1 MAVSPNTLLALG
13 GAAGFITLLL
23 AAGTRWNTQENG
35 IRTLVFFLLAALL
48 WSGGHIAAGL
58 MLAAKPVTDALITV
72 SYTLL
77 PLIFGGLTLAF
88 LGHRTTL
95 WWYTGIA
102 TVLGGIWMGW
112 YFNVGNIAATVAET
126 VSSSTYLTYFWGNRG
141 LTNLIWSGAAIFS
154 LIMLFLAS
162 RKHPQWQYRNRYWYW
177 AGGTFVLT
185 AAEAVSI
192 WQPQLTLATNLLT
205 IAGVLTIAY
214 TALNHYPPQLM
225 RMLSQAVQSIIVA
238 LSVGIFIFFALSVA
252 YLLTSW
258 NVAPTLALVTLVGM
272 ALALGFLLPP
282 LTRATETTI
291 DNVLYGSHNDE
302 LAIVK
307 EYSHSVKTD
316 WDFYKLSQQALHFV
330 LQEIQVERGAI
341 FIIHGDGTR
350 RVTAMLAAGAG
361 MYSPTNG
368 FFAHDDP
375 WFRHLKLE
383 QTPISQYDLEMIPK
397 FRAMDP
403 ESRAW
408 LDDLDADLFV
418 PMILRQDELSGV
430 LILGP
435 KPKFKS
441 FSPRDLRR
449 LQALVTQIVL
459 DLDKAR
465 LFGQLGTVNQKLG
478 ELSQEFNTLDQ
489 GKTDFIS
496 IASHEL
502 RTPLTHIHG
511 YASMLL
517 EATEGDLQ
525 DPAYLQHVLNGIA
538 RGSTRLKQVV
548 DLIFDVSKADYGVLN
563 IARSLLN
570 LNDVV
575 KMAIDEQSEALEQR
589 GHSLIV
595 SGIEQLPL
603 IEGDMSRL
611 VQAVSQL
618 LNNAIKYTPDG
629 GTITVT
635 GRTLNGT
642 TETQQ
647 VEVIIT
653 DTGIG
658 INPADHQ
665 RIFSKFY
672 RVDDVSH
679 HSTSDVKFKG
689 AGPGLGLPLVRGI
702 VEAHGGKVWVN
713 SPGYD
718 EEKCPGSQFH
728 LVLPVRAPE
737 PDVPA
742 EEADTGEVSLQATRR
757 WTEEDIALIKEKI
770 AKYQEVS
777 DTPNSIETPT
787 SDENPQQNS

>member
-1 MAVSPNTLLALG
+1 MAVSPNTLMALG
-13 GAAGFITLLL
+13 GAAGFIILLV
-23 AAGTRWNTQENG
+23 AASTRWASKENG
-35 IRTLVFFLLAALL
+35 IRLLVLFLLTALL
-48 WSGGHIAAGL
+48 WSGAHIAAGL
-58 MLAAKPVTDALITV
+58 SPDARDLAATLIAV
-72 SYTLL
+72 SYTML

-88 LGHRTTL
+88 LGRDTL
-95 WWYTGIA
+95 LRWYTGIA
-102 TVLGGIWMGW
+102 VIIGGLWLGW
-112 YFNVGNIAATVAET
+112 YFNVGNIAETIAAAVAAPA
-126 VSSSTYLTYFWGNRG
+126 YLTYFWGNRG
-141 LTNLIWSGAAIFS
+141 LTNFIWGGSTIFALAI
-154 LIMLFLAS
+154 LLLTG
-162 RKHPQWQYRNRYWYW
+162 RKRPQWQYRNRYWYW
-177 AGGTFVLT
+177 AGGTLIL
-185 AAEAVSI
+185 AAADVVSV
-192 WQPQLTLATNLLT
+192 WQPEMTLAINLLS

-214 TALNHYPPQLM
+214 VVLNHYPPQLM
-225 RMLSQAVQSIIVA
+225 QVLSRTAQSLIVA
-238 LSVGIFIFFALSVA
+238 LVAGIFIFLALSVA

-258 NVAPTLALVTLVGM
+258 NTSPTM
-272 ALALGFLLPP
+272 ALIALLAMALGLGLFIPP
-282 LTRATETTI
+282 LARATETTI
-291 DNVLYGSHNDE
+291 DSVLYGSHNDD

-307 EYSHSVKTD
+307 EYSRNVKTD
-316 WDFYKLSQQALHFV
+316 WDFYKLSQQALHFI
-330 LQEIQVERGAI
+330 LQEIEVERGAI

-368 FFAHDDP
+368 FFAHNDP

-383 QTPISQYDLEMIPK
+383 QTPISRYDLEMQPK
-397 FRAMDP
+397 FRSMDP

-408 LDDLDADLFV
+408 LDALDADMFV
-418 PMILRQDELSGV
+418 PMILRQDELAGV
-430 LILGP
+430 LVLGA
-435 KPKFKS
+435 KPKYKS
-441 FSPRDLRR
+441 FSARDLRR
-449 LQALVTQIVL
+449 LQALVTQVVL

-517 EATEGDLQ
+517 EATENDLQ
-525 DPAYLQHVLNGIA
+525 DPNYLQHVLNGIA

-563 IARSLLN
+563 IARSIVS

-575 KMAIDEQSEALEQR
+575 KQAIDEQSEALEQR

-595 SGIEQLPL
+595 SGIDQLPF

-635 GRTLNGT
+635 GRTLNGNT
-642 TETQQ
+642 DNQQ
-647 VEVIIT
+647 VEITIT

-658 INPADHQ
+658 IDPADHQ

-672 RVDDVSH
+672 RVDDVAF

-702 VEAHGGKVWVN
+702 AEAHGGKVWVN
-713 SPGYD
+713 STEYN
-718 EEKCPGSQFH
+718 EKTCPGSQFH
-728 LVLPVRAPE
+728 FVLPVKAPE
-737 PDVPA
+737 PDID
-742 EEADTGEVSLQATRR
+742 ETEDTGEVSLQATRR

-770 AKYQEVS
+770 AKYKSVTT
-777 DTPNSIETPT
+777 DETP
-787 SDENPQQNS
+787 ENE